1 MKVLFVCSGNSK
13 NFEVAPF
20 IKAQGESLQKAGIE
34 VAYFPIKGKGLRGY
48 LQAGGQLRQHLKYHR
63 YDLIHAHFSLS
74 GWSAVLG
81 AGSTPV
87 ILSLMGDDAQGDYIG
102 VNKIRFSSRFFML
115 SSILIQPFVRA
126 IISKAPNLEKYV
138 YQKHK
143 SYIVPNGIDT
153 KTFIPNPA
161 GYREELG
168 LDPAKKLVLFLGSQE
183 RVGKNYP
190 LAQQA
195 VAHLNLPDV
204 QLINP
209 FPIPHDA
216 IPKYM
221 NSADVLV
228 VPSFMEGS
236 PNVIKEAMACNC
248 PIVATDVGD
257 IRWVMGDTEGCYL
270 ASFQVEDFAEKIHR
284 ALEFAQTKR
293 RTTGRQRIERLGL
306 DADTI
311 AQKVISIYRK
321 HVPIPAATV
330 HEAAAQLTRN
340 VTANT
345 VSPTRSI

>member
-13 NFEVAPF
+13 NFEIAPF
-20 IKAQGESLQKAGIE
+20 IKAQGDSLQNAGID
-34 VAYFPIKGKGLRGY
+34 VDYFPIKGKGLRGY
-48 LQAGGQLRQHLKYHR
+48 LKAGGQLRQHLKHHQ

-81 AGSTPV
+81 ANGTPV

-102 VNKIRFSSRFFML
+102 VNKIRFSSRFFIL
-115 SSILIQPFVRA
+115 SSFLIQPFVKA
-126 IISKAPNLEKYV
+126 IISKSANLEKFV
-138 YQKHK
+138 YQKQK
-143 SYIVPNGIDT
+143 SYVIPNGIDISS
-153 KTFIPNPA
+153 FNPSPV

-168 LDPAKKLVLFLGSQE
+168 LDPSKKLVLFLGSQD

-190 LAQQA
+190 LAKQA

-204 QLINP
+204 ELINP
-209 FPIPHDA
+209 YPIPHDA

-257 IRWVMGDTEGCYL
+257 IKWVFGDTEGCFL
-270 ASFQVEDFAEKIHR
+270 ASFEVADFAEKLR
-284 ALEFAQTKR
+284 LALAFAQTKK
-293 RTTGRQRIERLGL
+293 RTTGWQRIEKLGL

-311 AQKVISIYRK
+311 AQKVIGIYRK
-321 HVPIPAATV
+321 HVPMPATPEPEKV
-330 HEAAAQLTRN
+330 AQFTYDAS
-340 VTANT
+340 TST
-345 VSPTRSI
+345 VSSTRSI